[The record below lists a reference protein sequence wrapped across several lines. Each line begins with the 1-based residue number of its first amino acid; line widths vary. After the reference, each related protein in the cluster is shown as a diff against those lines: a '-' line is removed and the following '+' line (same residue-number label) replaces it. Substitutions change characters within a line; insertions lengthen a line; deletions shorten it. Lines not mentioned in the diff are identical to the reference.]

1 MAKKRIIINNSS
13 IVKQTN
19 TELVRRHLRKVRT
32 ATRNEIA
39 SLTGL
44 SVATSGNILKEMLAQ
59 NEVSEYDLEEPNG
72 GRPAHRY
79 KYNGDFIQVA
89 CISIF
94 SDASTKSLGYTIFNS
109 FGEVLTEESQVCETI
124 TYDMVAAATR
134 NVITEYSAV
143 KSLVVS
149 IPGKIYQG
157 EIHVCDIPELVGM
170 PLETQLKN
178 DFDITLTVEA
188 ETDLITLGYYKNH
201 PEFDGK
207 TIVTILAPKNHY
219 LGASIISEDKILRGD
234 HHMAGEV
241 SFISSGFKRED
252 TLAQTSTPESLTTSV
267 LLTTTAIISI
277 INPSLILFTGTG
289 MTDEIKQAVENKC
302 KTIVPEISIP
312 WFKYISDWHPYYTTG
327 VITMALNNTTSGLQL
342 VARV

>member
-1 MAKKRIIINNSS
+1 MSKKKIIINNSS

-19 TELVRRHLRKVRT
+19 TELVRNHLRRVRT

-44 SVATSGNILKEMLAQ
+44 SVATSGNILKEMLSR

-79 KYNGDFIQVA
+79 KYNENYIQVA

-94 SDASTKSLGYTIFNS
+94 SDTSIKSLAYTIFNS
-109 FGEVLTEESQVCETI
+109 FGEVLAESNHVYETI
-124 TYDMVAAATR
+124 TYDIVAAAAR
-134 NVITEYSAV
+134 KVIAEYPAV
-143 KSLVVS
+143 KSLVFS
-149 IPGKIYQG
+149 IPGKTYQG
-157 EIHVCDIPELVGM
+157 EIHVCDIPGLVGM

-207 TIVTILAPKNHY
+207 TIVTLLAPKNHY
-219 LGASIISEDKILRGD
+219 LGASIISEGKILRGD

-252 TLAQTSTPESLTTSV
+252 TLAQTSTPESLTTAV

-289 MTDEIKQAVENKC
+289 MTNEIKQAVEDKC
-302 KTIVPEISIP
+302 KTIVPQISVP
-312 WFKYISDWHPYYTTG
+312 GFKYISDWHPDYITG
-327 VITMALNNTTSGLQL
+327 AINMALHNTTSGLQL
-342 VARV
+342 VSNI